1 MRNIPE
7 GIPQL
12 RQTDGHF
19 FQFSS
24 NEAPQT
30 PSTEG
35 VHDGQLQGVSG
46 SEPMKLYDRLKGQ

>member
-12 RQTDGHF
+12 RQT

-24 NEAPQT
+24 IVALQAL
-30 PSTEG
+30 STEG